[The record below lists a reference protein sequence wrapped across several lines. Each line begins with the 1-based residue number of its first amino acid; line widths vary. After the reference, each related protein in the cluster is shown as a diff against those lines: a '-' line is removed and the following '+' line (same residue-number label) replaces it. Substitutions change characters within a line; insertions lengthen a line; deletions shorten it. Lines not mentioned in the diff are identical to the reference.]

1 MAETKDSGGLMKP
14 IQRRTVIA
22 NLIFATLM
30 FGCAQQQPAAPP
42 DTRAA
47 DEAAIRKLDVDW
59 SNAAQTNKVDAWVAF
74 YSDDATVLPPNEP
87 MATNKDA
94 IRKSIEG
101 LLTLPGLNLKW
112 EPKKIEVS
120 KSGDIAYSFGTYD
133 MTMNDP
139 KGAPIMDKGKYVEVW
154 KKQADGSWK
163 CAIDTFNSD
172 LPAAPP
178 APAAPAAK

>member
-1 MAETKDSGGLMKP
+1 MKRN
-14 IQRRTVIA
+14 QRWIVSA
-22 NLIFATLM
+22 NLILLTLM
-30 FGCAQQQPAAPP
+30 FGCAQQQPVAPP

-59 SNAAQTNKVDAWVAF
+59 SNAAQTKNVDAWVAF

-87 MATNKDA
+87 MASNKDA

-120 KSGDIAYSFGTYD
+120 KSGDMAYSFGTYE
-133 MTMNDP
+133 MSMNDP
-139 KGAPIMDKGKYVEVW
+139 KGTPIMDKGKYVEVW
-154 KKQADGSWK
+154 KKQADGNWK
-163 CAIDTFNSD
+163 CAVDTFNSD
-172 LPAAPP
+172 LPATPP
-178 APAAPAAK
+178 PAAPAAKH